1 MADFKFTSNTAS
13 NLDDLNASLSIDP
26 IIFGEEAINENE
38 GTTSQSGEGEAEGTV
53 AGNPPAN
60 NNDDPFASL
69 GALTRNFD
77 FDPSLPIS
85 DGNGLFMEYGGFA
98 VNSDYSP
105 VHGQTQDQQV
115 FQEDNASFNPNMG
128 LAPGPNQVATNL
140 SAVEEEDWLN
150 LTDEKQD
157 EQFQRLMA
165 MSPEEFNEI
174 MSAIPDEFSS
184 AIPYTLANKRARCDE
199 DGYVSTAIE
208 SGPLEPQPGFEPQQ
222 FHQIRQVRAAKSQLG
237 KANEKKVQDLEA
249 KLAKLQAEANDAF
262 ENGRM
267 VALLDLHNEW
277 EAKEAK
283 IKADAETE
291 HQNQIGAVRTLLEGQ
306 IAESKGR
313 EERLKIE
320 ASSTFE
326 QQRIQLEEASRQLA
340 DKDIRLDRFRAEAET
355 YKANVNREAKRYKK
369 AAEEELGAQRNAL
382 ESAEIAKNMAE
393 SYLSERTRELALA
406 KPYIDSLEK
415 KLADLERLHG
425 AKALLKTLGKE
436 SRSLLTR
443 VDLHKR
449 PGDKNCRA
457 GEWKICR

>member
-1 MADFKFTSNTAS
+1 MADFTFTSNTAS

-26 IIFGEEAINENE
+26 IIFGEEATNENE

-53 AGNPPAN
+53 AGNPPVN
-60 NNDDPFASL
+60 HNGNPFANL

-77 FDPSLPIS
+77 YDHSLPIS
-85 DGNGLFMEYGGFA
+85 DGNGSFKEYGGFA

-140 SAVEEEDWLN
+140 SAVREEDWLN
-150 LTDEKQD
+150 PTDEEQD

-174 MSAIPDEFSS
+174 MSAIPDEFAGASS

-262 ENGRM
+262 ENGRI

-291 HQNQIGAVRTLLEGQ
+291 HQNQIGAVRALLEGQ

-313 EERLKIE
+313 EERLIIE

-326 QQRIQLEEASRQLA
+326 QQRTQLEEASRQLA
-340 DKDIRLDRFRAEAET
+340 DKDKRLDQFRAEAET
-355 YKANVNREAKRYKK
+355 YKANVDREANRYKK

-382 ESAEIAKNMAE
+382 ESAEFAKNMAE
-393 SYLSERTRELALA
+393 SYLSEKTRELALA
-406 KPYIDSLEK
+406 
-415 KLADLERLHG
+415 
-425 AKALLKTLGKE
+425 
-436 SRSLLTR
+436 
-443 VDLHKR
+443 
-449 PGDKNCRA
+449 
-457 GEWKICR
+457 